1 MLLNNC
7 TATTSTKNISSNSLD
22 NPFINKGFSLIYNDK
37 FYYDKVISKKI
48 DERSLIIFQ
57 KNLKKN
63 TIVKITNIL
72 NNKSIIGTVG
82 SNADYPLFNNAVL
95 SLRIAD
101 EIGLNENEPYVEIL
115 EVLEDAIFV
124 AKRAKTF
131 EEEKKVADKAPVN
144 NINISDLN
152 TKQTNT
158 KNELNKNFSYEIKI
172 ADFYF
177 NDTASLLI
185 NRIVK
190 ETLIK
195 DAKIKKINEKKYRV
209 YAGPFNN
216 INSLQK
222 SFNDI
227 SILEFE
233 NIEIIKKM
241 IKLRLITLLLTLL
254 LTANANAAFD
264 VKARTA
270 ILQDYLSGE
279 ILFEKDADKSIY
291 PASMTKIMTAIIA
304 FDLIRSG
311 DLNLDEKFLI
321 SENAWRLSSAGYS
334 SMFIMVGDEVSVE
347 NLLRG
352 IIVASGNDACVSLA
366 EGIAGTEDEF
376 AVMMTAKAKEIGMD
390 NTNFANSSGINN
402 TENVSTVRDIMIMS
416 RYLIKEFPE
425 EYKYFA
431 EKEFTW
437 DRTGGD
443 PITQGNRNPLLYK
456 SLGADGIKTGY
467 LAVEKYSLASSV
479 ERNGRRLIAVGS
491 GFNTKN
497 DRSRESAKLLTWGL
511 TNFDLVEI
519 TRANTPIEDI
529 GVWLG
534 KKDTVKTYIKNDIY
548 KTIPKAKKR
557 LLKLSLNYN
566 GPIQAPIKKD
576 DILGKLKLTYNGD
589 LIEEYDLLA
598 YEDVKKLNVF
608 SRLMKSINFLI
619 WGDV

>member
-1 MLLNNC
+1 
-7 TATTSTKNISSNSLD
+7 
-22 NPFINKGFSLIYNDK
+22 
-37 FYYDKVISKKI
+37 
-48 DERSLIIFQ
+48 
-57 KNLKKN
+57 
-63 TIVKITNIL
+63 
-72 NNKSIIGTVG
+72 
-82 SNADYPLFNNAVL
+82 
-95 SLRIAD
+95 
-101 EIGLNENEPYVEIL
+101 
-115 EVLEDAIFV
+115 
-124 AKRAKTF
+124 
-131 EEEKKVADKAPVN
+131 
-144 NINISDLN
+144 
-152 TKQTNT
+152 
-158 KNELNKNFSYEIKI
+158 
-172 ADFYF
+172 
-177 NDTASLLI
+177 
-185 NRIVK
+185 
-190 ETLIK
+190 
-195 DAKIKKINEKKYRV
+195 
-209 YAGPFNN
+209 
-216 INSLQK
+216 
-222 SFNDI
+222 
-227 SILEFE
+227 
-233 NIEIIKKM
+233 M
-241 IKLRLITLLLTLL
+241 IKLRLITILLTFL
-254 LTANANAAFD
+254 LTANSNAAFD

-270 ILQDYLSGE
+270 ILLDYHSGE

-291 PASMTKIMTAIIA
+291 PASMTKIMTTIIA

-311 DLNLDEKFLI
+311 DLSLDEKFLV

-519 TRANTPIEDI
+519 TKVNTPIEDI
-529 GVWLG
+529 DVWLG

-548 KTIPKAKKR
+548 KTIPKGKKR
-557 LLKLSLNYN
+557 LLKVSLNYN

-576 DILGKLKLTYNGD
+576 DILGKLKLTFDGE

>member
-1 MLLNNC
+1 
-7 TATTSTKNISSNSLD
+7 
-22 NPFINKGFSLIYNDK
+22 
-37 FYYDKVISKKI
+37 
-48 DERSLIIFQ
+48 
-57 KNLKKN
+57 
-63 TIVKITNIL
+63 
-72 NNKSIIGTVG
+72 
-82 SNADYPLFNNAVL
+82 
-95 SLRIAD
+95 
-101 EIGLNENEPYVEIL
+101 
-115 EVLEDAIFV
+115 
-124 AKRAKTF
+124 
-131 EEEKKVADKAPVN
+131 
-144 NINISDLN
+144 
-152 TKQTNT
+152 
-158 KNELNKNFSYEIKI
+158 
-172 ADFYF
+172 
-177 NDTASLLI
+177 
-185 NRIVK
+185 
-190 ETLIK
+190 
-195 DAKIKKINEKKYRV
+195 
-209 YAGPFNN
+209 
-216 INSLQK
+216 
-222 SFNDI
+222 
-227 SILEFE
+227 
-233 NIEIIKKM
+233 M
-241 IKLRLITLLLTLL
+241 IKLRLITILLTLL
-254 LTANANAAFD
+254 LTTNANASFD

-311 DLNLDEKFLI
+311 DLSLDEKFLV

-352 IIVASGNDACVSLA
+352 IIVASGNDACVALA

-390 NTNFANSSGINN
+390 NTNFANSSGIND
-402 TENVSTVRDIMIMS
+402 TENLSTVRDIMIMS
-416 RYLIKEFPE
+416 NYLIKEFPE

-519 TRANTPIEDI
+519 TKANTPIEDI
-529 GVWLG
+529 DVWLG

-557 LLKLSLNYN
+557 LLKVSLNYN

-576 DILGKLKLTYNGD
+576 DILGKLKLIFDGE
-589 LIEEYDLLA
+589 LIQEYDLLA

>member
-1 MLLNNC
+1 
-7 TATTSTKNISSNSLD
+7 
-22 NPFINKGFSLIYNDK
+22 
-37 FYYDKVISKKI
+37 
-48 DERSLIIFQ
+48 
-57 KNLKKN
+57 
-63 TIVKITNIL
+63 
-72 NNKSIIGTVG
+72 
-82 SNADYPLFNNAVL
+82 
-95 SLRIAD
+95 
-101 EIGLNENEPYVEIL
+101 
-115 EVLEDAIFV
+115 
-124 AKRAKTF
+124 
-131 EEEKKVADKAPVN
+131 
-144 NINISDLN
+144 
-152 TKQTNT
+152 
-158 KNELNKNFSYEIKI
+158 
-172 ADFYF
+172 
-177 NDTASLLI
+177 
-185 NRIVK
+185 
-190 ETLIK
+190 
-195 DAKIKKINEKKYRV
+195 
-209 YAGPFNN
+209 
-216 INSLQK
+216 
-222 SFNDI
+222 
-227 SILEFE
+227 
-233 NIEIIKKM
+233 M
-241 IKLRLITLLLTLL
+241 IKSRLITILLTLL
-254 LTANANAAFD
+254 LTTNANAAFV

-311 DLNLDEKFLI
+311 DLSLDEKFLV

-347 NLLRG
+347 NLLKG
-352 IIVASGNDACVSLA
+352 IIIASGNDACVALA

-376 AVMMTAKAKEIGMD
+376 AVMMTAKAKEIGMN
-390 NTNFANSSGINN
+390 NTNFANSSGIND
-402 TENVSTVRDIMIMS
+402 TENLSTVRDIMLMS
-416 RYLIKEFPE
+416 NYLIKEFPE

-437 DRTGGD
+437 NRTGGD

-467 LAVEKYSLASSV
+467 LAVEKYSLVSSV

-519 TRANTPIEDI
+519 TKANTPIEDI
-529 GVWLG
+529 DVWLG

-557 LLKLSLNYN
+557 LLKVSLNYN

-576 DILGKLKLTYNGD
+576 DILGKLKLIFDGE

>member
-1 MLLNNC
+1 
-7 TATTSTKNISSNSLD
+7 
-22 NPFINKGFSLIYNDK
+22 
-37 FYYDKVISKKI
+37 
-48 DERSLIIFQ
+48 
-57 KNLKKN
+57 
-63 TIVKITNIL
+63 
-72 NNKSIIGTVG
+72 
-82 SNADYPLFNNAVL
+82 
-95 SLRIAD
+95 
-101 EIGLNENEPYVEIL
+101 
-115 EVLEDAIFV
+115 
-124 AKRAKTF
+124 
-131 EEEKKVADKAPVN
+131 
-144 NINISDLN
+144 
-152 TKQTNT
+152 
-158 KNELNKNFSYEIKI
+158 
-172 ADFYF
+172 
-177 NDTASLLI
+177 
-185 NRIVK
+185 
-190 ETLIK
+190 
-195 DAKIKKINEKKYRV
+195 
-209 YAGPFNN
+209 
-216 INSLQK
+216 
-222 SFNDI
+222 
-227 SILEFE
+227 
-233 NIEIIKKM
+233 M
-241 IKLRLITLLLTLL
+241 IKLRLITIILTLL
-254 LTANANAAFD
+254 LTANANAVFD

-311 DLNLDEKFLI
+311 DLNLDEKFLV

-376 AVMMTAKAKEIGMD
+376 AVMMTAKAKEIGMN

-497 DRSRESAKLLTWGL
+497 ERSRESAKLLTWGL

-608 SRLMKSINFLI
+608 SRLIKSINFLI

>member
-1 MLLNNC
+1 
-7 TATTSTKNISSNSLD
+7 
-22 NPFINKGFSLIYNDK
+22 
-37 FYYDKVISKKI
+37 
-48 DERSLIIFQ
+48 
-57 KNLKKN
+57 
-63 TIVKITNIL
+63 
-72 NNKSIIGTVG
+72 
-82 SNADYPLFNNAVL
+82 
-95 SLRIAD
+95 
-101 EIGLNENEPYVEIL
+101 
-115 EVLEDAIFV
+115 
-124 AKRAKTF
+124 
-131 EEEKKVADKAPVN
+131 
-144 NINISDLN
+144 
-152 TKQTNT
+152 
-158 KNELNKNFSYEIKI
+158 
-172 ADFYF
+172 
-177 NDTASLLI
+177 
-185 NRIVK
+185 
-190 ETLIK
+190 
-195 DAKIKKINEKKYRV
+195 
-209 YAGPFNN
+209 
-216 INSLQK
+216 
-222 SFNDI
+222 
-227 SILEFE
+227 
-233 NIEIIKKM
+233 M
-241 IKLRLITLLLTLL
+241 IKSRLITILLTLL
-254 LTANANAAFD
+254 LTTNANAAFD

-311 DLNLDEKFLI
+311 DLSLDEKFLV

-347 NLLRG
+347 NLLKG
-352 IIVASGNDACVSLA
+352 IIIASGNDACVALA

-376 AVMMTAKAKEIGMD
+376 AVMMTAKAKEIGMN
-390 NTNFANSSGINN
+390 NTNFANSSGIND
-402 TENVSTVRDIMIMS
+402 TENLSTVRDIMLMS
-416 RYLIKEFPE
+416 NYLIKEFPE

-519 TRANTPIEDI
+519 TKANTPIEDI
-529 GVWLG
+529 DVWLG

-557 LLKLSLNYN
+557 LLKVSLNYN

-576 DILGKLKLTYNGD
+576 DILGKLKLIFDGE

>member
-1 MLLNNC
+1 
-7 TATTSTKNISSNSLD
+7 
-22 NPFINKGFSLIYNDK
+22 
-37 FYYDKVISKKI
+37 
-48 DERSLIIFQ
+48 
-57 KNLKKN
+57 
-63 TIVKITNIL
+63 
-72 NNKSIIGTVG
+72 
-82 SNADYPLFNNAVL
+82 
-95 SLRIAD
+95 
-101 EIGLNENEPYVEIL
+101 
-115 EVLEDAIFV
+115 
-124 AKRAKTF
+124 
-131 EEEKKVADKAPVN
+131 
-144 NINISDLN
+144 
-152 TKQTNT
+152 
-158 KNELNKNFSYEIKI
+158 
-172 ADFYF
+172 
-177 NDTASLLI
+177 
-185 NRIVK
+185 
-190 ETLIK
+190 
-195 DAKIKKINEKKYRV
+195 
-209 YAGPFNN
+209 
-216 INSLQK
+216 
-222 SFNDI
+222 
-227 SILEFE
+227 
-233 NIEIIKKM
+233 M
-241 IKLRLITLLLTLL
+241 IKLRLITILLTLL
-254 LTANANAAFD
+254 LTTNANAAFD

-311 DLNLDEKFLI
+311 DLSLDEKFLV

-352 IIVASGNDACVSLA
+352 IIVASGNDACVALA

-376 AVMMTAKAKEIGMD
+376 AVMMTAKAKEIGMN
-390 NTNFANSSGINN
+390 NTNFANSSGIND
-402 TENVSTVRDIMIMS
+402 TENLSTVRDIMLMS
-416 RYLIKEFPE
+416 NYLIKEFPE

-437 DRTGGD
+437 NRTGGD

-519 TRANTPIEDI
+519 TKANTPIEEID
-529 GVWLG
+529 VWLG

-557 LLKLSLNYN
+557 LLKVSLNYN

-576 DILGKLKLTYNGD
+576 DILGKLKLIFDGE

>member
-1 MLLNNC
+1 
-7 TATTSTKNISSNSLD
+7 
-22 NPFINKGFSLIYNDK
+22 
-37 FYYDKVISKKI
+37 
-48 DERSLIIFQ
+48 
-57 KNLKKN
+57 
-63 TIVKITNIL
+63 
-72 NNKSIIGTVG
+72 
-82 SNADYPLFNNAVL
+82 
-95 SLRIAD
+95 
-101 EIGLNENEPYVEIL
+101 
-115 EVLEDAIFV
+115 
-124 AKRAKTF
+124 
-131 EEEKKVADKAPVN
+131 
-144 NINISDLN
+144 
-152 TKQTNT
+152 
-158 KNELNKNFSYEIKI
+158 
-172 ADFYF
+172 
-177 NDTASLLI
+177 
-185 NRIVK
+185 
-190 ETLIK
+190 
-195 DAKIKKINEKKYRV
+195 
-209 YAGPFNN
+209 
-216 INSLQK
+216 
-222 SFNDI
+222 
-227 SILEFE
+227 
-233 NIEIIKKM
+233 M
-241 IKLRLITLLLTLL
+241 IKLRLITILLTLL
-254 LTANANAAFD
+254 LTTNANAAFD

-311 DLNLDEKFLI
+311 DLNLDEKFLV

-347 NLLRG
+347 NLLKG
-352 IIVASGNDACVSLA
+352 IIIASGNDACVALA

-376 AVMMTAKAKEIGMD
+376 AVMMTAKAKEIGMN
-390 NTNFANSSGINN
+390 NTNFANSSGIND
-402 TENVSTVRDIMIMS
+402 TENLSTVRDIMLMS
-416 RYLIKEFPE
+416 NYLIKEFPE

-519 TRANTPIEDI
+519 TKANTPIEDI
-529 GVWLG
+529 DVWLG

-557 LLKLSLNYN
+557 LLKVSLNYN

-576 DILGKLKLTYNGD
+576 DILGKLKLIFDGE